1 MQRDRWIS
9 APGAMSGTAACTR
22 GWMSKR
28 KAFTAEL
35 NHAERAQQGAYRRE
49 VADGGDDG
57 HDQ

>member
-1 MQRDRWIS
+1 
-9 APGAMSGTAACTR
+9 
-22 GWMSKR
+22 MSKR

-57 HDQ
+57 HDQWKVWHKLRRTGTSAEHATQ